1 LRVSFSTIS
10 EVSQV
15 KPSLVEEVELVV
27 VDEEL
32 QEGLAFDMM
41 IGS

>member
-1 LRVSFSTIS
+1 
-10 EVSQV
+10 V
-15 KPSLVEEVELVV
+15 KPSLVEEIESVV

-32 QEGLAFDMM
+32 QEGFAFDVI

>member
-1 LRVSFSTIS
+1 
-10 EVSQV
+10 V
-15 KPSLVEEVELVV
+15 KPSLVEEVESVV

-32 QEGLAFDMM
+32 QEELAFDVM